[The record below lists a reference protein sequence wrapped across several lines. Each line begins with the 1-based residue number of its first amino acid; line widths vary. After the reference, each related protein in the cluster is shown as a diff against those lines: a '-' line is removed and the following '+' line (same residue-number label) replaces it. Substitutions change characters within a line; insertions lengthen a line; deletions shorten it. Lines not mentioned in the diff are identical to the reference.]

1 MRVGVHILPRFPKDT
16 TDRNRTSPFAFTGNK
31 FEFRMLGSTLSIS
44 GPNIVLNTIV
54 AEELSQFA
62 DILEQADDFN
72 AALHELIKKTFSEH
86 KRIVFNGNNYSDE
99 WVEEAKRRGLLNLKT
114 TVDALPSFISDKNV
128 ALFTKHKIFT
138 TAELH
143 SRYEI
148 LMESYSKKINIEA
161 LTMLDMAKRKILPAV
176 ASYIHSLTQ
185 SALDKKALCDSIPLD
200 YEMDQIKALSE
211 DVKLAYEQVGKLQR
225 DLSAAQELSDVTEQ
239 GVCFKDTVLVDME
252 QLRATVDK
260 MEEATSEEY
269 WPYPNYTQLLYS
281 VHY

>member
-1 MRVGVHILPRFPKDT
+1 
-16 TDRNRTSPFAFTGNK
+16 
-31 FEFRMLGSTLSIS
+31 
-44 GPNIVLNTIV
+44 
-54 AEELSQFA
+54 
-62 DILEQADDFN
+62 
-72 AALHELIKKTFSEH
+72 
-86 KRIVFNGNNYSDE
+86 
-99 WVEEAKRRGLLNLKT
+99 
-114 TVDALPSFISDKNV
+114 
-128 ALFTKHKIFT
+128 
-138 TAELH
+138 
-143 SRYEI
+143 
-148 LMESYSKKINIEA
+148 MESYSKKINIEA

-239 GVCFKDTVLVDME
+239 GVYFKDTVLVDME